1 MFFSKKSHPEQ
12 ENVAKKSV
20 KKMDTVVTGMILWG
34 IVASIYG
41 VKKMKEKKDD
51 PTHALDH
58 THMQKEERETPN
70 KKQSIFSR
78 IFLGNK

>member
-1 MFFSKKSHPEQ
+1 MFFSKKSHPEE

-41 VKKMKEKKDD
+41 VKKLTDKKEYLPKNLEHTPMKKESQDL
-51 PTHALDH
+51 PT
-58 THMQKEERETPN
+58 KER
-70 KKQSIFSR
+70 SIFTR
-78 IFLGNK
+78 IFFGNK